1 MKEFYY
7 NAAEAVKIIIESAA
21 LASNK
26 RTNLKLDWMGSKL
39 RFWTFRKNLN
49 LCLEADTCDVFQSQ

>member
-26 RTNLKLDWMGSKL
+26 RTNLRLDLMGSKL
-39 RFWTFRKNLN
+39 GFWTFRKK
-49 LCLEADTCDVFQSQ
+49 LEFMFRSRYL